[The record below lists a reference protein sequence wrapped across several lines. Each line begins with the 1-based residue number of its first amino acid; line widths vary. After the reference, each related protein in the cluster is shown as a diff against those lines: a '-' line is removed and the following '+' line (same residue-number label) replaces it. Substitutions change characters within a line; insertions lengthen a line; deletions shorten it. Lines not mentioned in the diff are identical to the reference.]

1 MLQEYNPK
9 NENIFIH
16 VNGELL
22 PRKEAKVSVFD
33 SIVQNGDG
41 VWEGLRVY
49 PEGIVCYDKHLTRL
63 QEGAHALGYEG
74 VPTKEEIK
82 KAIKETLDA
91 NGMNDDTHIRLTLT
105 RGEKVTSGMDSRLN
119 QSGCC
124 LIVLAEW
131 KKKVY
136 DFSKGIRAISSSIR
150 RSIPAFLDSKIH
162 HNNMLSLVIAKMH
175 ANIAGF
181 DAAVM
186 LDERGFVAEL
196 NDTNLFMLKNNK
208 VYTPF
213 PHACLP
219 GITRG
224 TFMELLKENNIEIE
238 ERDLTLVEF
247 INADLVFATGTN
259 GEITPVTE
267 MEGRVINCDQDFL
280 EKIKNLFE
288 AKLPSLCE
296 PL

>member
-9 NENIFIH
+9 NENIFIY
-16 VNGELL
+16 VGGELL
-22 PRKEAKVSVFD
+22 PRKKAKVSVFD

-49 PEGIVCYDKHLTRL
+49 PEGIVCYDKHLNRL
-63 QEGAHALGYEG
+63 QEGAHALAYEG
-74 VPTKEEIK
+74 IPTKEEIK

-91 NGMNDDTHIRLTLT
+91 NGMNTDTHIRLTLT

-136 DFSKGIRAISSSIR
+136 DFSKGIKAISSSIR

-162 HNNMLSLVIAKMH
+162 HNNMLSLVIAKIQ
-175 ANIAGF
+175 ANISGY

-186 LDERGFVAEL
+186 LDDRGFVAEL
-196 NDTNLFMLKNNK
+196 NDTNLFLLKDGT
-208 VYTPF
+208 VQTPYA
-213 PHACLP
+213 HACLP
-219 GITRG
+219 GITRQ
-224 TFMELLKENNIEIE
+224 TFIDLFKENKIPVE

-267 MEGRVINCDQDFL
+267 MDGREIKCNIKFL

-288 AKLPSLCE
+288 LKLPKLCE

>member
-74 VPTKEEIK
+74 VPSKEEIK

-91 NGMNDDTHIRLTLT
+91 NRMNDDTHIRLTLT

-119 QSGCC
+119 QNGCC

-136 DFSKGIRAISSSIR
+136 DFSKGIKAISSSIR

-175 ANIAGF
+175 ANIAGY

-196 NDTNLFMLKNNK
+196 NDTNLFMVKANK
-208 VYTPF
+208 VFTPF

-224 TFMELLKENNIEIE
+224 TFIELLKENNIEIQ

-267 MEGRVINCDQDFL
+267 MDGRPIKCDQDFL

>member
-9 NENIFIH
+9 NKDIFIH

-22 PRKEAKVSVFD
+22 PRSRAKVSVFD

-74 VPTKEEIK
+74 VPSKDKIK

-91 NGMNDDTHIRLTLT
+91 NGMDNDTHIRLTLT

-136 DFSKGIRAISSSIR
+136 DFSKGIKAISSSIR
-150 RSIPAFLDSKIH
+150 RSIPAFLDSKICLGFNSDDNIKNGLPTERTFEGIAYGCVVLTDCKMAEEATDGVAVYVKDYEDLQRQVDFYL
-162 HNNMLSLVIAKMH
+162 HNESARKKKQKEGYEYALNKGTYYTVAK
-175 ANIAGF
+175 N
-181 DAAVM
+181 
-186 LDERGFVAEL
+186 
-196 NDTNLFMLKNNK
+196 
-208 VYTPF
+208 
-213 PHACLP
+213 
-219 GITRG
+219 
-224 TFMELLKENNIEIE
+224 
-238 ERDLTLVEF
+238 F
-247 INADLVFATGTN
+247 INS
-259 GEITPVTE
+259 I
-267 MEGRVINCDQDFL
+267 
-280 EKIKNLFE
+280 EKLYPN
-288 AKLPSLCE
+288 
-296 PL
+296 

>member
-22 PRKEAKVSVFD
+22 SRKEAKVSVFD

-74 VPTKEEIK
+74 VPTKKEIK

-196 NDTNLFMLKNNK
+196 NDTNLFMTKNNK

-267 MEGRVINCDQDFL
+267 MEGREIKCDQDFL

>member
-49 PEGIVCYDKHLTRL
+49 PKGIVCYDKHLTRL

-74 VPTKEEIK
+74 IPTKKEIK

-196 NDTNLFMLKNNK
+196 NDTNLFMTKNTK
-208 VYTPF
+208 
-213 PHACLP
+213 
-219 GITRG
+219 
-224 TFMELLKENNIEIE
+224 
-238 ERDLTLVEF
+238 F
-247 INADLVFATGTN
+247 ILHFLMRVFQ
-259 GEITPVTE
+259 E
-267 MEGRVINCDQDFL
+267 
-280 EKIKNLFE
+280 
-288 AKLPSLCE
+288 
-296 PL
+296 

>member
-9 NENIFIH
+9 NKNIFIH
-16 VNGELL
+16 VSGELL
-22 PRKEAKVSVFD
+22 KREDAKVSVFD

-74 VPTKEEIK
+74 VPTKDEIK

-91 NGMNDDTHIRLTLT
+91 NGMNNDTHIRLTLT
-105 RGEKVTSGMDSRLN
+105 RGEKVTSGMDARLN
-119 QSGCC
+119 QNGCC

-136 DFSKGIRAISSSIR
+136 DFSKGIKAISSSIR

-175 ANIAGF
+175 ANIAGY

-186 LDERGFVAEL
+186 LDDRGFVAEL

-224 TFMELLKENNIEIE
+224 TFMELLKENNIGIE

-267 MEGRVINCDQDFL
+267 MEGREIKCDMGFL

>member
-9 NENIFIH
+9 NKNIFIH
-16 VNGELL
+16 VSGELMK
-22 PRKEAKVSVFD
+22 REDAKVSVFD

-74 VPTKEEIK
+74 VPTKDEIK

-91 NGMNDDTHIRLTLT
+91 NGMNNDTHIRLTLT
-105 RGEKVTSGMDSRLN
+105 RGEKVTSGMDARLN

-136 DFSKGIRAISSSIR
+136 DFSKGIKAISSSIR

-175 ANIAGF
+175 ANIAGY

-186 LDERGFVAEL
+186 LDDRGFVAEL

-224 TFMELLKENNIEIE
+224 TFMELLKENNIGIE

-267 MEGRVINCDQDFL
+267 MEGREIKCDMGFL

>member
-196 NDTNLFMLKNNK
+196 NDTNLFMAKNSK

-267 MEGRVINCDQDFL
+267 MEGREIRCDQNFL

>member
-74 VPTKEEIK
+74 VPTKKEIK

-119 QSGCC
+119 QNGCC

-196 NDTNLFMLKNNK
+196 NDTNLFMTKNNK

-267 MEGRVINCDQDFL
+267 MEGREINCDQDFL

>member
-74 VPTKEEIK
+74 VPTKKEIK

-91 NGMNDDTHIRLTLT
+91 NSMNDDTHIRLTLT

-196 NDTNLFMLKNNK
+196 NDTNLFMTKNNK

-267 MEGRVINCDQDFL
+267 MEGREIKCDQDFL

>member
-9 NENIFIH
+9 NENILIH
-16 VNGELL
+16 VNGKLL
-22 PRKEAKVSVFD
+22 PRKDAKVSVFD

-63 QEGAHALGYEG
+63 HEGAKALAYEG
-74 VPTKEEIK
+74 IPSKDEIK

-91 NGMNDDTHIRLTLT
+91 NGMNTDTHIRLTLT

-162 HNNMLSLVIAKMH
+162 HNNMLSLVIAKIQ
-175 ANIAGF
+175 ANISGY

-196 NDTNLFMLKNNK
+196 NDTNLFMVKEGSIF
-208 VYTPF
+208 TPF
-213 PHACLP
+213 AHACLP
-219 GITRG
+219 GITRQ
-224 TFMELLKENNIEIE
+224 TFIDLFKENKINIF
-238 ERDLTLVEF
+238 ERDLSLVEF

-267 MEGRVINCDQDFL
+267 IDGRSINCDKNFL

>member
-1 MLQEYNPK
+1 
-9 NENIFIH
+9 
-16 VNGELL
+16 
-22 PRKEAKVSVFD
+22 
-33 SIVQNGDG
+33 
-41 VWEGLRVY
+41 
-49 PEGIVCYDKHLTRL
+49 
-63 QEGAHALGYEG
+63 
-74 VPTKEEIK
+74 
-82 KAIKETLDA
+82 
-91 NGMNDDTHIRLTLT
+91 MNTDTHIRLTLT

-162 HNNMLSLVIAKMH
+162 HNNMLSLVIAKIQ
-175 ANIAGF
+175 ANISGY

-196 NDTNLFMLKNNK
+196 NDTNLFMVKEGSIF
-208 VYTPF
+208 TPF
-213 PHACLP
+213 AHACLP
-219 GITRG
+219 GITRQ
-224 TFMELLKENNIEIE
+224 TFIDLFKENKVNIF
-238 ERDLTLVEF
+238 ERDLSLVEF

-267 MEGRVINCDQDFL
+267 IDGRSINCDKNFL

>member
-9 NENIFIH
+9 NKNIFIH
-16 VNGELL
+16 VSGELL
-22 PRKEAKVSVFD
+22 KREDAKVSVFD

-74 VPTKEEIK
+74 VPTKDEIK

-91 NGMNDDTHIRLTLT
+91 NGMNNDTHIRLTLT
-105 RGEKVTSGMDSRLN
+105 RGEKVTSGMDARLN

-136 DFSKGIRAISSSIR
+136 DFSKGIKAISSSIR

-175 ANIAGF
+175 ANIAGY

-186 LDERGFVAEL
+186 LDDRGFVAEL

-224 TFMELLKENNIEIE
+224 TFIELLKENNIGIE

-267 MEGRVINCDQDFL
+267 MEGREIKCDMGFL

-288 AKLPSLCE
+288 AKIPSLCE

>member
-49 PEGIVCYDKHLTRL
+49 PEGIACYDKHLARL

-74 VPTKEEIK
+74 VPTKKEIK

-196 NDTNLFMLKNNK
+196 NDTNLFMAKNNK

-224 TFMELLKENNIEIE
+224 TFMELLKENDIEIE

-267 MEGRVINCDQDFL
+267 MEGREIKCDQDFL

>member
-74 VPTKEEIK
+74 VPTKEVIK

-91 NGMNDDTHIRLTLT
+91 NGMNDNTHIRLTLT

-196 NDTNLFMLKNNK
+196 NDTNLFMTKNNK

-267 MEGRVINCDQDFL
+267 MEGREIKCDQDFL

>member
-74 VPTKEEIK
+74 VPTKKEIK
-82 KAIKETLDA
+82 KAIKDTLDA
-91 NGMNDDTHIRLTLT
+91 NGMNNDTHIRLTLT
-105 RGEKVTSGMDSRLN
+105 RGEKVTSGMDPRLN

-196 NDTNLFMLKNNK
+196 NDTNLFMAKNNK

-267 MEGRVINCDQDFL
+267 MEGREIKCDQDFL

>member
-82 KAIKETLDA
+82 IAIKETLDA
-91 NGMNDDTHIRLTLT
+91 NGMNDNTHIRLTLT

-196 NDTNLFMLKNNK
+196 NDTNLFMTKNNK

-267 MEGRVINCDQDFL
+267 MEGREIKCDQDFL

>member
-74 VPTKEEIK
+74 VPTKKEIK

-196 NDTNLFMLKNNK
+196 NDTNLFMSKNNK

-224 TFMELLKENNIEIE
+224 TFMELLKENDIEIE

-267 MEGRVINCDQDFL
+267 MEGREIKCDQDFL

>member
-82 KAIKETLDA
+82 IAIKETLDA

-196 NDTNLFMLKNNK
+196 NDTNLFMTKNNK

-267 MEGRVINCDQDFL
+267 MEGREVKCDQDFL

>member
-196 NDTNLFMLKNNK
+196 NDTNLFMAKNNK

-213 PHACLP
+213 PHVCLP

-267 MEGRVINCDQDFL
+267 MEGREIKCDQDFL

>member
-91 NGMNDDTHIRLTLT
+91 NGMNNDTHIRLTLT

-175 ANIAGF
+175 ANIAGY

-196 NDTNLFMLKNNK
+196 NDTNLFMVKNNK
-208 VYTPF
+208 VCTPF
-213 PHACLP
+213 AHACLP

-224 TFMELLKENNIEIE
+224 TFMELLKENNIEME

-267 MEGRVINCDQDFL
+267 MDGREIKCDHEFL
-280 EKIKNLFE
+280 KKIKNLFE

-296 PL
+296 SL

>member
-9 NENIFIH
+9 NENILIH
-16 VNGELL
+16 VNGKLL

-63 QEGAHALGYEG
+63 HEGAKALAYEG
-74 VPTKEEIK
+74 IPSKDEIK
-82 KAIKETLDA
+82 NAIKETLDA
-91 NGMNDDTHIRLTLT
+91 NGMNTDTHIRLTLT

-162 HNNMLSLVIAKMH
+162 HNNMLSLVIAKIQ
-175 ANIAGF
+175 ANISGY

-196 NDTNLFMLKNNK
+196 NDTNLFMVKSGSIS
-208 VYTPF
+208 TPF
-213 PHACLP
+213 AHACLP
-219 GITRG
+219 GITRQ
-224 TFMELLKENNIEIE
+224 TFIDLFKENQMEIN
-238 ERDLTLVEF
+238 ERDLSLVEF

-267 MEGRVINCDQDFL
+267 IDGRKVNCDNNFL

-288 AKLPSLCE
+288 TKLPSLCE

>member
-9 NENIFIH
+9 NENILIH
-16 VNGELL
+16 VNGKLL

-49 PEGIVCYDKHLTRL
+49 PEGIVSYDKHLTRL
-63 QEGAHALGYEG
+63 HEGAKALAYEG
-74 VPTKEEIK
+74 IPSKNEIK

-91 NGMNDDTHIRLTLT
+91 NGMNTDTHIRLTLT

-136 DFSKGIRAISSSIR
+136 DFSKGIRTISSSIR

-162 HNNMLSLVIAKMH
+162 HNNMLSLVIAKIQ
-175 ANIAGF
+175 ANISGY

-196 NDTNLFMLKNNK
+196 NDTNLFMVKEGSIF
-208 VYTPF
+208 TPF
-213 PHACLP
+213 AHACLP
-219 GITRG
+219 GITRQ
-224 TFMELLKENNIEIE
+224 TFIDLFKENKVNIF
-238 ERDLTLVEF
+238 ERDLSLVEF

-267 MEGRVINCDQDFL
+267 IDGRSINCDKNFL

>member
-9 NENIFIH
+9 NENILIH
-16 VNGELL
+16 VNGKLL
-22 PRKEAKVSVFD
+22 PRKDAKVSVFD

-63 QEGAHALGYEG
+63 HEGAKALAYEG
-74 VPTKEEIK
+74 IPSKDEIK

-91 NGMNDDTHIRLTLT
+91 NGMNTDTHIRLTLT

-162 HNNMLSLVIAKMH
+162 HNNMLSLVIAKIQ
-175 ANIAGF
+175 ANISGY

-196 NDTNLFMLKNNK
+196 NDTNLFMVKDGS
-208 VYTPF
+208 VSTPF
-213 PHACLP
+213 AHACLP
-219 GITRG
+219 GITRQ
-224 TFMELLKENNIEIE
+224 TFIDLFKENQMEIN
-238 ERDLTLVEF
+238 ERDLSLVEF

-267 MEGRVINCDQDFL
+267 IDGRTVNCDNNFL

-296 PL
+296 TL

>member
-49 PEGIVCYDKHLTRL
+49 PEGIVCYHKHLTRL

-124 LIVLAEW
+124 LIILAEW

-196 NDTNLFMLKNNK
+196 NDTNLFMVKNNK
-208 VYTPF
+208 NV
-213 PHACLP
+213 
-219 GITRG
+219 
-224 TFMELLKENNIEIE
+224 
-238 ERDLTLVEF
+238 
-247 INADLVFATGTN
+247 
-259 GEITPVTE
+259 
-267 MEGRVINCDQDFL
+267 
-280 EKIKNLFE
+280 KNT
-288 AKLPSLCE
+288 
-296 PL
+296 

>member
-9 NENIFIH
+9 NKNIFIH

-22 PRKEAKVSVFD
+22 KREDAKVSVFD

-74 VPTKEEIK
+74 VPTKDEIK

-91 NGMNDDTHIRLTLT
+91 NGMNNDTHIRLTLT
-105 RGEKVTSGMDSRLN
+105 RGEKVTSGMDARLN

-136 DFSKGIRAISSSIR
+136 DFSKGIKAISSSIR

-175 ANIAGF
+175 ANIAGY

-186 LDERGFVAEL
+186 LDDRGFVAEL
-196 NDTNLFMLKNNK
+196 NDTNLFMLKNKK

-224 TFMELLKENNIEIE
+224 TFMELLKENNIGIE

-267 MEGRVINCDQDFL
+267 MEGREIKCDMNFL

>member
-49 PEGIVCYDKHLTRL
+49 PKGIVCYDKHLTRL

-74 VPTKEEIK
+74 IPTKKEIK

-196 NDTNLFMLKNNK
+196 NDTNLFMVKNNK

-224 TFMELLKENNIEIE
+224 TFIELLKENNIEIE

-267 MEGRVINCDQDFL
+267 MEGREIRCDQDFL
-280 EKIKNLFE
+280 ENIKNLFE

>member
-1 MLQEYNPK
+1 MLQEYNHK

-74 VPTKEEIK
+74 VPTKKEIK

-196 NDTNLFMLKNNK
+196 NDTNLFMVKNNK

-224 TFMELLKENNIEIE
+224 TFMDLLKENNIKIE

-267 MEGRVINCDQDFL
+267 MEGREIKCDQDFL

>member
-74 VPTKEEIK
+74 VPTKKEIK

-196 NDTNLFMLKNNK
+196 NDTNLFMVKNKK

-267 MEGRVINCDQDFL
+267 MEGREIKCDQDFL

>member
-16 VNGELL
+16 VGGELL
-22 PRKEAKVSVFD
+22 PRKKAKVSVFD

-49 PEGIVCYDKHLTRL
+49 PEGIVCYNKHLTRL
-63 QEGAHALGYEG
+63 QEGAHALAYEG
-74 VPTKEEIK
+74 IPSKEEIK

-91 NGMNDDTHIRLTLT
+91 NGMNTDTHIRLTLT

-119 QSGCC
+119 QNGCC

-162 HNNMLSLVIAKMH
+162 HNNMMSLVIAKIQ
-175 ANIAGF
+175 ANISGY

-186 LDERGFVAEL
+186 LDDRGFVAEL
-196 NDTNLFMLKNNK
+196 NDTNLFMVKDGM
-208 VYTPF
+208 VQTPYA
-213 PHACLP
+213 HACLP
-219 GITRG
+219 GITRQ
-224 TFMELLKENNIEIE
+224 TFIDLFKENKISVE

-259 GEITPVTE
+259 GEITPVSE
-267 MEGRVINCDQDFL
+267 IDGRNIKCDKAFL
-280 EKIKNLFE
+280 NNIKNLFE
-288 AKLPSLCE
+288 SKLPSLCE
-296 PL
+296 EL

>member
-1 MLQEYNPK
+1 
-9 NENIFIH
+9 
-16 VNGELL
+16 
-22 PRKEAKVSVFD
+22 
-33 SIVQNGDG
+33 
-41 VWEGLRVY
+41 
-49 PEGIVCYDKHLTRL
+49 
-63 QEGAHALGYEG
+63 
-74 VPTKEEIK
+74 
-82 KAIKETLDA
+82 
-91 NGMNDDTHIRLTLT
+91 MNDDTHIRLTLT

-175 ANIAGF
+175 ANILA

-186 LDERGFVAEL
+186 LDEGALYYF
-196 NDTNLFMLKNNK
+196 NDTNLFMAKNSK
-208 VYTPF
+208 VYTHF
-213 PHACLP
+213 SCVSL

-247 INADLVFATGTN
+247 INADLVFAGTN

-267 MEGRVINCDQDFL
+267 MEGRDKV
-280 EKIKNLFE
+280 
-288 AKLPSLCE
+288 
-296 PL
+296 

>member
-63 QEGAHALGYEG
+63 QEGAHALGYER
-74 VPTKEEIK
+74 VPTKKEIK

-196 NDTNLFMLKNNK
+196 NDTNLFMAKNNK

-224 TFMELLKENNIEIE
+224 TFMELLKENDIEIE

-267 MEGRVINCDQDFL
+267 MEGREIKCDQDFL